1 VFDRIGISLVEAQG
15 KKGAGCC
22 GALRFHLADVAGARD
37 DARRNIDAWWP
48 LLEDGCEGI
57 VVTASGCGVQV
68 RDYAHLLAG
77 DSRYAMKAAR
87 IALATRD
94 VAEVLAAE
102 KAALLDCLR
111 ASAAA
116 PRRVAFHAPC
126 TLQHGQQIHGIVED
140 LLAAAGFEL
149 TAVANAH
156 LCCGSAGAYS
166 LLQPQ
171 ISTRLRDDKVA
182 ALAAGSPEVIASAN
196 IGCITCRAAA
206 PPAALDRADRRASER
221 LSGAVAAR
229 LQPAQA
235 SRRRTRQEDGLDGPR
250 GRRRFSFQ

>member
-1 VFDRIGISLVEAQG
+1 
-15 KKGAGCC
+15 
-22 GALRFHLADVAGARD
+22 
-37 DARRNIDAWWP
+37 
-48 LLEDGCEGI
+48 

-196 IGCITCRAAA
+196 IGCITHLQGGSAT
-206 PPAALDRADRRASER
+206 PVQHWIELIDER
-221 LSGAVAAR
+221 LSV
-229 LQPAQA
+229 
-235 SRRRTRQEDGLDGPR
+235 
-250 GRRRFSFQ
+250 